1 MLPYSSKTK
10 VINLSDI
17 TAVKLVSKSGHEM
30 VLSVEV
36 KELRKFSL
44 YQHKTYRFYLQ
55 GSSEELVN
63 SSLGQW
69 LALRGNI

>member
-1 MLPYSSKTK
+1 MLPYSSKTR
-10 VINLSDI
+10 VVNLSDI

-44 YQHKTYRFYLQ
+44 YRHKTCRFYLQ

-63 SSLGQW
+63 SSLGQ
-69 LALRGNI
+69 